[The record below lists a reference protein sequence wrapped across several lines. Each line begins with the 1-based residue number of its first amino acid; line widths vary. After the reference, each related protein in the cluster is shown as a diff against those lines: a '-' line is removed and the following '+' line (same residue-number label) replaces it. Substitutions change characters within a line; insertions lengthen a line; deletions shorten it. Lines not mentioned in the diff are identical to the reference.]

1 MYIYKNPLELLAL
14 KKGGAIINFKKIL
27 KKHKII
33 LGLLI
38 ILILFQMIISTIF
51 PYLTKFII
59 DDVLLKQNL
68 KNLRRFLLITIV
80 LITLQIPL
88 NILVS
93 YFCSKWSQLVI
104 FDIRESLGNRVF
116 SVKENSKDNGLFIN
130 TISND
135 CEVIGNEL
143 LAITLN
149 SLPNLMLIILYLLV
163 LLNLNLKLTIIT
175 LASIPMFVL
184 ISYITSKKVFSL
196 TKELQQFRDKLI
208 EFLNSYVRNKLIIDL
223 YGIKDEE
230 KNKFSDITRQVRD
243 VNVKTSTILATLNNI
258 SSLLAVVTPLLI
270 LFIGSVLTIKRE
282 ITLGTL
288 VAFNSYTSLLFI
300 PLTKLLNIPPMLS
313 QLKVSVDRI
322 KQSNFPNLHQEIG
335 KYEEVSNLTENEQLI
350 VKELNIL
357 IEDKYLLKKTLSFQI
372 NKGDVIEIQGP
383 NGIGKSI
390 LLRSLINYHTNFIGT
405 ITKRSQ
411 LNIVYVPQENFLFEG
426 TVRSNLCKGIYKYDE
441 LELQKLIE
449 LVKFDVP
456 LDKKVTPFSMNL
468 SSGQLQKIKIVRALL
483 SKPEVLLLDE
493 TLANLDPL
501 VVKNLL
507 EYFYRLKTTI
517 VFIYH
522 GKIKWNFQNSDYK
535 IINLEDF
542 K

>member
-104 FDIRESLGNRVF
+104 FDIRETLGNRVF
-116 SVKENSKDNGLFIN
+116 SVKENSKNNGLFIN

-223 YGIKDEE
+223 YDIKDEE

-322 KQSNFPNLHQEIG
+322 KQSNFPNLYQEIG

>member
-1 MYIYKNPLELLAL
+1 
-14 KKGGAIINFKKIL
+14 
-27 KKHKII
+27 
-33 LGLLI
+33 
-38 ILILFQMIISTIF
+38 
-51 PYLTKFII
+51 
-59 DDVLLKQNL
+59 
-68 KNLRRFLLITIV
+68 LITIV

-104 FDIRESLGNRVF
+104 FDIRETLGNRVF
-116 SVKENSKDNGLFIN
+116 SVKENSKNNGLFIN

-223 YGIKDEE
+223 YGIKAEE

-322 KQSNFPNLHQEIG
+322 KQSNFPKLYQEIG

-390 LLRSLINYHTNFIGT
+390 LLKSLINYHTNFIGT
-405 ITKRSQ
+405 IKKRSQ

-468 SSGQLQKIKIVRALL
+468 SS
-483 SKPEVLLLDE
+483 
-493 TLANLDPL
+493 
-501 VVKNLL
+501 
-507 EYFYRLKTTI
+507 
-517 VFIYH
+517 
-522 GKIKWNFQNSDYK
+522 
-535 IINLEDF
+535 
-542 K
+542 